1 MRWSYNITWSELTE
15 REKRHLFLIARGNDD
30 NQSLIKKLNISKDNL
45 AIYKAQLAKQGII
58 DIETRDKSKFALPRF
73 DSFVLFQ
80 KKLLED

>member
-15 REKRHLFLIARGNDD
+15 REKRHLFLIAGGNDD

-58 DIETRDKSKFALPRF
+58 DIETRGKSKFALPRF

-80 KKLLED
+80 KKLLDE